1 MVTVCKQNSPYY
13 PGLFVQHHFLLTL
26 ISSIKCIK
34 EPSTFIRHGQS
45 MPQPHYHNAYY
56 RHI

>member
-1 MVTVCKQNSPYY
+1 MVTVCKQNSRYY

-34 EPSTFIRHGQS
+34 DPTFIRHGQS
-45 MPQPHYHNAYY
+45 MSQQHYHNAYY

>member
-1 MVTVCKQNSPYY
+1 MATVRKQNSRYY
-13 PGLFVQHHFLLTL
+13 PGLFVKHIFLLTL

-45 MPQPHYHNAYY
+45 MSQQHYHNAYY